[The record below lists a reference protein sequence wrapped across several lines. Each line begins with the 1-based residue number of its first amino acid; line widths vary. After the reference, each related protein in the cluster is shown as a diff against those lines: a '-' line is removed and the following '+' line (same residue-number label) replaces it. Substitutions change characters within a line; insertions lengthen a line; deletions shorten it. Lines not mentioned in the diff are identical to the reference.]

1 MFIIKL
7 KNSFIEIFYES
18 KKIFIV
24 LFKVIVPI
32 VIIIRALELL
42 GLIPVFA
49 KYLEPLTSFVG
60 IDGSLGLV
68 WMAAMLVNI
77 YAGMAAFATLQS
89 MFDYTVAETTILG
102 LMILIAHSLP
112 IEVAIAKKSG
122 VSAIFTFLFRFINA
136 LIAGKILFYIFEYFN
151 LFQELNT
158 SILSIPNTNI
168 SNSDWIIS
176 QIQNFIMIFAIIFF
190 IIAFINILK
199 TFGIWQFILKTLK
212 IPLNFLGM
220 SDKVANIILIGLT
233 LGISFGGGFLIEEA
247 KKKEISKKD
256 ILLSLSFLGLCHSI
270 IEDTILIL
278 LLGSNISGILLFRF
292 IYTVIVILIM
302 KLILEV
308 RFSDIFLN
316 KIITESELHSHY
328 FRFL

>member
-122 VSAIFTFLFRFINA
+122 VSAIFTFLFRFLNA

-168 SNSDWIIS
+168 SNTEWIIS

-199 TFGIWQFILKTLK
+199 TFGIWQFILKILK
-212 IPLNFLGM
+212 IPLSFLGM

-256 ILLSLSFLGLCHSI
+256 VFLSLSFLGLCHSI

-278 LLGSNISGILLFRF
+278 LLGSHISGILFFRF

-316 KIITESELHSHY
+316 KIIK
-328 FRFL
+328 

>member
-1 MFIIKL
+1 MFIVKL

-32 VIIIRALELL
+32 VIIIRVLELL

-122 VSAIFTFLFRFINA
+122 VSAIFTFLF
-136 LIAGKILFYIFEYFN
+136 
-151 LFQELNT
+151 
-158 SILSIPNTNI
+158 
-168 SNSDWIIS
+168 
-176 QIQNFIMIFAIIFF
+176 
-190 IIAFINILK
+190 
-199 TFGIWQFILKTLK
+199 
-212 IPLNFLGM
+212 
-220 SDKVANIILIGLT
+220 
-233 LGISFGGGFLIEEA
+233 
-247 KKKEISKKD
+247 
-256 ILLSLSFLGLCHSI
+256 LSLIHI
-270 IEDTILIL
+270 
-278 LLGSNISGILLFRF
+278 
-292 IYTVIVILIM
+292 
-302 KLILEV
+302 
-308 RFSDIFLN
+308 
-316 KIITESELHSHY
+316 
-328 FRFL
+328 

>member
-1 MFIIKL
+1 MFIVKL

-32 VIIIRALELL
+32 VIFIRVLELL
-42 GLIPVFA
+42 DLIPVFA

-122 VSAIFTFLFRFINA
+122 VSAIFTFLFRFLNA

-168 SNSDWIIS
+168 SNTEWVIS

-199 TFGIWQFILKTLK
+199 TFGIWQFILKILK
-212 IPLNFLGM
+212 IPLSFLGM

-256 ILLSLSFLGLCHSI
+256 VFLSLSFLGLCHSI

-278 LLGSNISGILLFRF
+278 LLGSHISGILFFRF

-316 KIITESELHSHY
+316 KIIK
-328 FRFL
+328 

>member
-190 IIAFINILK
+190 IIAFINIFK

-256 ILLSLSFLGLCHSI
+256 IFLSLSFLGLCHSI

-278 LLGSNISGILLFRF
+278 LLGSHISGILLFRF

-316 KIITESELHSHY
+316 KIIK
-328 FRFL
+328 

>member
-168 SNSDWIIS
+168 SNTEWIIS

-256 ILLSLSFLGLCHSI
+256 IFLSLSFLGLCHSI

-316 KIITESELHSHY
+316 KIIK
-328 FRFL
+328 

>member
-1 MFIIKL
+1 MFNIYMFIVKL

-32 VIIIRALELL
+32 VIIIRVLELL

-122 VSAIFTFLFRFINA
+122 VSAIFTFLFRFLNA

-168 SNSDWIIS
+168 SNTEWIIS

-199 TFGIWQFILKTLK
+199 TFGIWQFILKILK
-212 IPLNFLGM
+212 IPLSFLGM

-256 ILLSLSFLGLCHSI
+256 VFLSLSFLGLCHSI

-278 LLGSNISGILLFRF
+278 LLGSHISGILFFRF

-316 KIITESELHSHY
+316 KIIK
-328 FRFL
+328 